1 MKPSE
6 RIREIYQELKEYR
19 NHNNDI
25 DDLRND
31 IEAIAKYLDEEY
43 EKQQTII
50 TSDLTAKITM
60 F

>member
-6 RIREIYQELKEYR
+6 RIKEIAYGLNNNFAERETIF
-19 NHNNDI
+19 
-25 DDLRND
+25 
-31 IEAIAKYLDEEY
+31 AIMKYLDEEHD
-43 EKQQTII
+43 KQQTII